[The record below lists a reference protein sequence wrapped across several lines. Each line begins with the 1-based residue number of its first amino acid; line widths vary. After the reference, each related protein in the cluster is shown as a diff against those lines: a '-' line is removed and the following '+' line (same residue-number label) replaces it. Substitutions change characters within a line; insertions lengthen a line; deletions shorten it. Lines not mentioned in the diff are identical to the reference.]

1 MNDKQKKNKK
11 VKIKKKNIYKESP
24 LLWKKYFK
32 NSYLEIKQ
40 KNQKTKQKKKRKV
53 LILFKFEV
61 GKYK

>member
-11 VKIKKKNIYKESP
+11 VKIKKKNIYNESH

-32 NSYLEIKQ
+32 NSYLAIKQ
-40 KNQKTKQKKKRKV
+40 KNQKKKKRKV
-53 LILFKFEV
+53 LILFKFED